1 MHKHGIFIDRIG
13 AFMRISLKAASAAIV
28 VTGMMLAGAAVALE
42 ASEVSLA
49 YSDGYVGTD
58 GQFHVWA
65 SRSEAID
72 FRGKHI
78 DQYRAWRHDDP
89 RHKNDK

>member
-1 MHKHGIFIDRIG
+1 
-13 AFMRISLKAASAAIV
+13 MRSSLKAVSAVLLVAG
-28 VTGMMLAGAAVALE
+28 VTVAGAAFAVE

-49 YSDGYVGTD
+49 YFDGYVGTD
-58 GQFHVWA
+58 GQFHAWA
-65 SRSEAID
+65 SRSEAIE

>member
-1 MHKHGIFIDRIG
+1 
-13 AFMRISLKAASAAIV
+13 MRISLKAVSAAIV

-42 ASEVSLA
+42 AGEVSLA

-58 GQFHVWA
+58 GQFHAWA

>member
-1 MHKHGIFIDRIG
+1 
-13 AFMRISLKAASAAIV
+13 MRISLKAVSAAIIV
-28 VTGMMLAGAAVALE
+28 AGVAAAGAAVAVE

-49 YSDGYVGTD
+49 YADGYVGTD
-58 GQFHVWA
+58 GQFHAWA
-65 SRSEAID
+65 SRSEAIQ
-72 FRGKHI
+72 FRADHI